1 MSRWNCPQ
9 FSDPMPKSLP
19 LSALGIM
26 LFCNVAW
33 AMNVVVSKVAVATL
47 GVPPLFYTVLR
58 SAVVLAVLFPLLLR
72 QKPERL
78 PLVLLIGFAITGGS
92 FGLQFVGLQTASP
105 SAVGIVNLSGA
116 PLTVLFAILF
126 LGEEVRWRRGLGMA
140 LALGGVGLAIGA
152 PSAAGDPVGL
162 GFAFAGVLIGAFAS
176 VFVKRLEV
184 GAVSLQA
191 WAGLASLGVMLPATL
206 ALESGQIEAV
216 TAAPLAVIGCVL
228 FAGVVVSVGAH
239 SAYFRLFQRY
249 DANLI
254 VPLTL
259 LTPLLT
265 IAFGTWL
272 TGDTIGWPLI
282 IGGTMALAG
291 VAIIVIR
298 PSRKIDKPQL
308 VHPES

>member
-1 MSRWNCPQ
+1 
-9 FSDPMPKSLP
+9 MPKNLP

-33 AMNVVVSKVAVATL
+33 AMNVVVSKIAVSTL
-47 GVPPLFYTVLR
+47 GLPPLFYTVLR
-58 SAVVLAVLFPLLLR
+58 SVMVLVVLFPLLR
-72 QKPERL
+72 EVPQRL
-78 PLVLLIGFAITGGS
+78 GLVLAIGFAVTGGS

-126 LGEEVRWRRGLGMA
+126 LGEKVRWRRGLGMA

-152 PSAAGDPVGL
+152 PSEAGDPVGL
-162 GFAFAGVLIGAFAS
+162 GFAFAGVFIGAFAS
-176 VFVKRLEV
+176 VFVKRLAV
-184 GAVSLQA
+184 GAVALQA
-191 WAGLASLGVMLPATL
+191 WAAVASLFVMLPATL
-206 ALESGQIEAV
+206 LLEAGQWAAIE
-216 TAAPLAVIGCVL
+216 AAPLAVAGCVV
-228 FAGVVVSVGAH
+228 FAGLVVSVGAH
-239 SAYFRLFQRY
+239 SAYFRLFQAH

-291 VAIIVIR
+291 VAIIVVR
-298 PSRKIDKPQL
+298 PSRTIFKWQLMRPKI
-308 VHPES
+308 

>member
-1 MSRWNCPQ
+1 MSG
-9 FSDPMPKSLP
+9 KLP

-26 LFCNVAW
+26 LMCNVAW
-33 AMNVVVSKVAVATL
+33 AMNVVVSKIAVTSL
-47 GVPPLFYTVLR
+47 GLPPLFYTVLR
-58 SAVVLAVLFPLLLR
+58 SGVVLAVLFPLLR
-72 QKPERL
+72 FVPQRL
-78 PLVLLIGFAITGGS
+78 LLVLAIGFSITGGS
-92 FGLQFVGLQTASP
+92 FGLQFIGLQTASP

-152 PSAAGDPVGL
+152 PSEAGDPVGL

-184 GAVSLQA
+184 GAVALQA
-191 WAGLASLGVMLPATL
+191 WAAVASLLVMLPATL
-206 ALESGQIEAV
+206 LLETGQIAAV
-216 TAAPLAVIGCVL
+216 QAAPLAVAGCVL

-239 SAYFRLFQRY
+239 SAYFRLFQAH

-272 TGDTIGWPLI
+272 TGDTIGWSLI
-282 IGGTMALAG
+282 VGGSMALAG

-298 PSRKIDKPQL
+298 PSRTIFKPWL
-308 VHPES
+308 MRPKL

>member
-1 MSRWNCPQ
+1 
-9 FSDPMPKSLP
+9 MPKNLP

-33 AMNVVVSKVAVATL
+33 AMNIVVSKIAVASL

-58 SAVVLAVLFPLLLR
+58 SATVVAVLMPLLLR
-72 QKPERL
+72 QRPARL

-152 PSAAGDPVGL
+152 PSEAGDPRGL
-162 GFAFAGVLIGAFAS
+162 GFAFAGVFIGAFAS
-176 VFVKRLEV
+176 VFVKRLEI
-184 GAVSLQA
+184 GAVALQA
-191 WAGLASLGVMLPATL
+191 WAGVASLAVMLPATL
-206 ALESGQIEAV
+206 LLESGQIEV
-216 TAAPLAVIGCVL
+216 VRAAPLAVALCVL
-228 FAGVVVSVGAH
+228 FAGVIVSVGAH
-239 SAYFRLFQRY
+239 SAYFRLFQTY

-265 IAFGTWL
+265 ISFGTWL
-272 TGDTIGWPLI
+272 TGDTIHWPLI
-282 IGGTMALAG
+282 VGGTMALAG

-298 PSRKIDKPQL
+298 PSRTLPKEQIPKP
-308 VHPES
+308 ET

>member
-1 MSRWNCPQ
+1 
-9 FSDPMPKSLP
+9 MPKSLP

-33 AMNVVVSKVAVATL
+33 AMNVVVSKIAVTTL
-47 GVPPLFYTVLR
+47 GLPPLFYTVLR
-58 SAVVLAVLFPLLLR
+58 SATVLAVLFPLLLR
-72 QKPERL
+72 QKPDRL
-78 PLVLLIGFAITGGS
+78 GLVLLIGFAITGGS
-92 FGLQFVGLQTASP
+92 FGLQFIGLQTATP
-105 SAVGIVNLSGA
+105 SAVGIVNLAGA
-116 PLTVLFAILF
+116 PLTVLFAIIF

-152 PSAAGDPVGL
+152 PSDAGDPVGL

-176 VFVKRLEV
+176 VFVKRLDI

-191 WAGLASLGVMLPATL
+191 WAGLASLGVMLPGTL
-206 ALESGQIEAV
+206 LLESGQIAAV
-216 TAAPLAVIGCVL
+216 TAAPLAAAACVL

-239 SAYFRLFQRY
+239 SAYFRLFQAH

-272 TGDTIGWPLI
+272 TGDAIGWPLI
-282 IGGTMALAG
+282 IGGTMALIG

-298 PSRKIDKPQL
+298 PSRTIPKPQL
-308 VHPES
+308 TQPEL

>member
-1 MSRWNCPQ
+1 
-9 FSDPMPKSLP
+9 MPKSLP

-33 AMNVVVSKVAVATL
+33 ALNVVVSKIAVSTL

-58 SAVVLAVLFPLLLR
+58 SAVVLAVLFPLVLR
-72 QKPERL
+72 ARPARL
-78 PLVLLIGFAITGGS
+78 PLVLLIGFAVTGGS
-92 FGLQFVGLQTASP
+92 FGLQFIGLQTATP
-105 SAVGIVNLSGA
+105 SAVGIVNLAGA
-116 PLTVLFAILF
+116 PLTVLFAVIF
-126 LGEEVRWRRGLGMA
+126 LGEEVRWRRRLGMA

-152 PSAAGDPVGL
+152 PSEAGDPVGL
-162 GFAFAGVLIGAFAS
+162 GFAFAGVLMGAFAS
-176 VFVKRLEV
+176 VFVKRLDV
-184 GAVSLQA
+184 GAVALQA

-206 ALESGQIEAV
+206 ALETGQFAAV
-216 TAAPLAVIGCVL
+216 EAAPWAVAGCVL
-228 FAGVVVSVGAH
+228 FAGLVVSVGAH
-239 SAYFRLFQRY
+239 SAYFRLFQAH

-272 TGDTIGWPLI
+272 TGDTIGWSLI
-282 IGGTMALAG
+282 IGGGLAIIG

-298 PSRKIDKPQL
+298 PSRNIFKPLL
-308 VHPES
+308 VRPRL

>member
-1 MSRWNCPQ
+1 
-9 FSDPMPKSLP
+9 MPKSLP

-33 AMNVVVSKVAVATL
+33 ALNIVVSKIAVSTFGL
-47 GVPPLFYTVLR
+47 PPLFYTVLR
-58 SAVVLAVLFPLLLR
+58 SAMVLVVLFPLLR
-72 QKPERL
+72 QIPARL
-78 PLVLLIGFAITGGS
+78 PLVMAIGFAVTGGS

-116 PLTVLFAILF
+116 PLTVVFAVLF

-152 PSAAGDPVGL
+152 PSGSNDPVGL

-176 VFVKRLEV
+176 VFVKRLTIGSV
-184 GAVSLQA
+184 ALQA
-191 WAGLASLGVMLPATL
+191 WAAVASLAVMLPATL
-206 ALESGQIEAV
+206 ALETGQNAAIA
-216 TAAPLAVIGCVL
+216 AAPWGVAGCVA
-228 FAGVVVSVGAH
+228 FAGLVVSVGAH
-239 SAYFRLFQRY
+239 SAYFRLLQAH

-272 TGDTIGWPLI
+272 TGDTIGWSLLV
-282 IGGTMALAG
+282 GGGMALAG
-291 VAIIVIR
+291 VTIIVVR
-298 PSRKIDKPQL
+298 PSRNIFKPLL
-308 VHPES
+308 VRPRL

>member
-1 MSRWNCPQ
+1 
-9 FSDPMPKSLP
+9 MPKSLP

-33 AMNVVVSKVAVATL
+33 ALNVVVSKIAVSTL
-47 GVPPLFYTVLR
+47 GLPPLFYTVLR
-58 SAVVLAVLFPLLLR
+58 SAMVLAVLFPLLR
-72 QKPERL
+72 TVPARL
-78 PLVLLIGFAITGGS
+78 PLVLAIGFAITGGS

-116 PLTVLFAILF
+116 PLTVLFAIIF
-126 LGEEVRWRRGLGMA
+126 LGEEVRWRRGIGMA

-152 PSAAGDPVGL
+152 PSDAGDPVGL

-176 VFVKRLEV
+176 VFVKRLEI
-184 GAVSLQA
+184 GAVALQA
-191 WAGLASLGVMLPATL
+191 WAGLASLALMLPATL
-206 ALESGQIEAV
+206 LLETGQIAAV
-216 TAAPLAVIGCVL
+216 TAAPLAVGACGV

-239 SAYFRLFQRY
+239 SAYFRLFQAH

-282 IGGTMALAG
+282 IGGGLALIG

-298 PSRKIDKPQL
+298 PSRTIFKPQL
-308 VHPES
+308 ARPRD

>member
-1 MSRWNCPQ
+1 
-9 FSDPMPKSLP
+9 MPKNLP
-19 LSALGIM
+19 FSALGIM

-33 AMNVVVSKVAVATL
+33 AMNIVVSKIAVASL

-58 SAVVLAVLFPLLLR
+58 SATVVAVLMPLLLR
-72 QKPERL
+72 QRPARL

-152 PSAAGDPVGL
+152 PSEAGDPRGL
-162 GFAFAGVLIGAFAS
+162 GFAFAGVFIGAFAS
-176 VFVKRLEV
+176 VFVKRLEI
-184 GAVSLQA
+184 GAATLQA
-191 WAGLASLGVMLPATL
+191 WAGVASLAVMLPATL
-206 ALESGQIEAV
+206 LLESGQIEV
-216 TAAPLAVIGCVL
+216 VRAAPLAVALCVL
-228 FAGVVVSVGAH
+228 FAGVIVSVGAH
-239 SAYFRLFQRY
+239 SAYFRLFQTY

-265 IAFGTWL
+265 ISFGTWL
-272 TGDTIGWPLI
+272 TGDTIHWPLI
-282 IGGTMALAG
+282 VGGTMALAG

-298 PSRKIDKPQL
+298 PSRTLPKEQIPKP
-308 VHPES
+308 ET

>member
-1 MSRWNCPQ
+1 
-9 FSDPMPKSLP
+9 MPKSLP

-33 AMNVVVSKVAVATL
+33 AMNVVVSKIAVSTL
-47 GVPPLFYTVLR
+47 GLPPLFYTVLR
-58 SAVVLAVLFPLLLR
+58 SATVLVVLFPLLR
-72 QKPERL
+72 QVPQRL
-78 PLVLLIGFAITGGS
+78 PLVLAVGFAITGGS

-116 PLTVLFAILF
+116 PLTVLFAVIF

-152 PSAAGDPVGL
+152 PSGANDPVGL

-176 VFVKRLEV
+176 VFVKRIEIGSV
-184 GAVSLQA
+184 ALQA
-191 WAGLASLGVMLPATL
+191 WAAVASLAVMLPATL
-206 ALESGQIEAV
+206 LLETGQIAAV
-216 TAAPLAVIGCVL
+216 EAAPLAVAGCVL
-228 FAGVVVSVGAH
+228 FAGLVVSVGAH
-239 SAYFRLFQRY
+239 SAYFRLFQRH

-272 TGDTIGWPLI
+272 TGDTIGWSLI
-282 IGGTMALAG
+282 VGGTMALAG

-298 PSRKIDKPQL
+298 PSRTIFKPWL
-308 VHPES
+308 MRPKL

>member
-1 MSRWNCPQ
+1 
-9 FSDPMPKSLP
+9 MPKGLP

-33 AMNVVVSKVAVATL
+33 ALNVVVSKIAVTTL
-47 GVPPLFYTVLR
+47 GLPPLFYTVLR
-58 SAVVLAVLFPLLLR
+58 SATVLAVLFPLLLR
-72 QKPERL
+72 GRPERL
-78 PLVLLIGFAITGGS
+78 GLVLLLGFAITGGS
-92 FGLQFVGLQTASP
+92 FGLQFIGLQTASP

-116 PLTVLFAILF
+116 PLTVLFAIIF
-126 LGEEVRWRRGLGMA
+126 LGEQVRWRRGLGMA

-152 PSAAGDPVGL
+152 PSQAGDPVGL
-162 GFAFAGVLIGAFAS
+162 GFAFAGVFIGALAS

-184 GAVSLQA
+184 SAVALQA
-191 WAGLASLGVMLPATL
+191 WAAVASLLVMLPATL
-206 ALESGQIEAV
+206 ALETGQWAALM
-216 TAAPLAVIGCVL
+216 AAPLAVAGCVL

-239 SAYFRLFQRY
+239 SAYFHLFQAH

-272 TGDTIGWPLI
+272 TGDAIGWPLLV
-282 IGGTMALAG
+282 GGTMALAG

-298 PSRKIDKPQL
+298 PSRTIFKWQL
-308 VHPES
+308 MRPKL

>member
-1 MSRWNCPQ
+1 
-9 FSDPMPKSLP
+9 MPKNLP

-33 AMNVVVSKVAVATL
+33 AMNIVVSKIAVATL

-58 SAVVLAVLFPLLLR
+58 SVTVVAVLMPLLLR
-72 QKPERL
+72 QRPARL

-152 PSAAGDPVGL
+152 PSEAGDPRGL

-184 GAVSLQA
+184 GAVTLQA
-191 WAGLASLGVMLPATL
+191 WAGVASLAVMLPATL
-206 ALESGQIEAV
+206 LLESGQIEVVA
-216 TAAPLAVIGCVL
+216 AAPLAVAACVL
-228 FAGVVVSVGAH
+228 FAGVIVSVGAH
-239 SAYFRLFQRY
+239 SAYFRLFQTY

-265 IAFGTWL
+265 ISFGTWL
-272 TGDTIGWPLI
+272 TGDTIHWPLI
-282 IGGTMALAG
+282 VGGAMALAG

-298 PSRKIDKPQL
+298 PSRTLPKEQIPKT
-308 VHPES
+308 ET

>member
-1 MSRWNCPQ
+1 
-9 FSDPMPKSLP
+9 MPKNLP

-33 AMNVVVSKVAVATL
+33 ALNVVVSKVAVSTL
-47 GVPPLFYTVLR
+47 SVPPLFYTVLR
-58 SAVVLAVLFPLLLR
+58 SAVVMAVLFPLLLR
-72 QKPERL
+72 GRPARL
-78 PLVLLIGFAITGGS
+78 PLVLLVGFAITGGS
-92 FGLQFVGLQTASP
+92 FGLQFIGLQTASP

-152 PSAAGDPVGL
+152 PSGANDPVGL

-191 WAGLASLGVMLPATL
+191 WAGLASLLVMTPATL
-206 ALESGQIEAV
+206 ALESGQIQAV
-216 TAAPLAVIGCVL
+216 AAAPLAVMACVL

-265 IAFGTWL
+265 IAFGAWL
-272 TGDTIGWPLI
+272 TGDEIGWGLI
-282 IGGTMALAG
+282 VGGLMALAG

-298 PSRKIDKPQL
+298 PARRIAKPQL
-308 VHPES
+308 VQPES

>member
-1 MSRWNCPQ
+1 
-9 FSDPMPKSLP
+9 MPKNLP

-33 AMNVVVSKVAVATL
+33 AMNIVVSKIAVATL

-58 SAVVLAVLFPLLLR
+58 SATVVAVLMPLLLR
-72 QKPERL
+72 QRPARL

-152 PSAAGDPVGL
+152 PSEAGDPRGL
-162 GFAFAGVLIGAFAS
+162 GFAFAGVFIGAFAS
-176 VFVKRLEV
+176 VFVKRLEI
-184 GAVSLQA
+184 GAAALQA
-191 WAGLASLGVMLPATL
+191 WAGVASLAVMLPATL
-206 ALESGQIEAV
+206 LLESGQIEV
-216 TAAPLAVIGCVL
+216 VRAAPLAVALCVL
-228 FAGVVVSVGAH
+228 FAGVIVSVGAH
-239 SAYFRLFQRY
+239 SAYFRLFQTY

-265 IAFGTWL
+265 ISFGTWL
-272 TGDTIGWPLI
+272 TGDTIHWPLI
-282 IGGTMALAG
+282 VGGTMALAG

-298 PSRKIDKPQL
+298 PSRTLPKEQIPKP
-308 VHPES
+308 ET

>member
-1 MSRWNCPQ
+1 
-9 FSDPMPKSLP
+9 MPKSLP

-26 LFCNVAW
+26 LFCNVVW
-33 AMNVVVSKVAVATL
+33 AMNVVVSKIAVSTL
-47 GVPPLFYTVLR
+47 GLPPLFYTVLR
-58 SAVVLAVLFPLLLR
+58 SATVLMVLFPLLR
-72 QKPERL
+72 HVPARL
-78 PLVLLIGFAITGGS
+78 PLVLAVGFAITGGS

-116 PLTVLFAILF
+116 PLTVLFAIIF

-152 PSAAGDPVGL
+152 PSGANDPVGL

-176 VFVKRLEV
+176 VFVKRIEIGSV
-184 GAVSLQA
+184 TLQA
-191 WAGLASLGVMLPATL
+191 WAAVASLAVMLPATL
-206 ALESGQIEAV
+206 LLETGQIAAV
-216 TAAPLAVIGCVL
+216 EAAPLAVAGCVL
-228 FAGVVVSVGAH
+228 FAGLVVSVGAH
-239 SAYFRLFQRY
+239 SAYFRLFQRH

-272 TGDTIGWPLI
+272 TGDTIGWSLI
-282 IGGTMALAG
+282 VGGTMALAG

-298 PSRKIDKPQL
+298 PSRTIFKPWL
-308 VHPES
+308 MRPKL

>member
-1 MSRWNCPQ
+1 
-9 FSDPMPKSLP
+9 MPKSLP

-33 AMNVVVSKVAVATL
+33 AMNVVVSKIAVSTL
-47 GVPPLFYTVLR
+47 GLPPLFYTVLR
-58 SAVVLAVLFPLLLR
+58 SAVVLAVLFPLLR
-72 QKPERL
+72 HVPQRL
-78 PLVLLIGFAITGGS
+78 GLVLVIGFAITGGS

-116 PLTVLFAILF
+116 PLTVLFAIIF

-152 PSAAGDPVGL
+152 PSGANDPAGL
-162 GFAFAGVLIGAFAS
+162 AFAFAGVFIGAFAS
-176 VFVKRLEV
+176 VFVKRLTI
-184 GAVSLQA
+184 GAVALQA
-191 WAGLASLGVMLPATL
+191 WAALASLLVMLPATL
-206 ALESGQIEAV
+206 ALESGQIAAV
-216 TAAPLAVIGCVL
+216 EAAPMAVAGCVL
-228 FAGVVVSVGAH
+228 FAGLVVSVGAH
-239 SAYFRLFQRY
+239 SAYFRLFQAH

-272 TGDTIGWPLI
+272 TGDEIGWSLI
-282 IGGTMALAG
+282 IGGTMALIG

-298 PSRKIDKPQL
+298 PSRTFFKPHMMRPRL
-308 VHPES
+308 

>member
-1 MSRWNCPQ
+1 
-9 FSDPMPKSLP
+9 MPKNLS

-33 AMNVVVSKVAVATL
+33 AMNIVVSKIAVATL

-58 SAVVLAVLFPLLLR
+58 SATVVAVLMPLLLR
-72 QKPERL
+72 QRPARL

-152 PSAAGDPVGL
+152 PSEAGDPRGL
-162 GFAFAGVLIGAFAS
+162 GFAFAGVFIGAFAS
-176 VFVKRLEV
+176 VFVKRLEI
-184 GAVSLQA
+184 GAAALQA
-191 WAGLASLGVMLPATL
+191 WAGVASLAVMLPATL
-206 ALESGQIEAV
+206 LLESGQIEV
-216 TAAPLAVIGCVL
+216 VRAAPLAVALCVL
-228 FAGVVVSVGAH
+228 FAGVIVSVGAH
-239 SAYFRLFQRY
+239 SAYFRLFQTY

-265 IAFGTWL
+265 ISFGTWL
-272 TGDTIGWPLI
+272 TGDTIHWPLI
-282 IGGTMALAG
+282 VGGTMALAG

-298 PSRKIDKPQL
+298 PSRTLPKEQIPKP
-308 VHPES
+308 ET

>member
-1 MSRWNCPQ
+1 
-9 FSDPMPKSLP
+9 MPKNLP

-33 AMNVVVSKVAVATL
+33 AMNVVVSKIAVSTL
-47 GVPPLFYTVLR
+47 GLPPLFYTVLR
-58 SAVVLAVLFPLLLR
+58 SVMVLAVLFPLLR
-72 QKPERL
+72 EVPQRL
-78 PLVLLIGFAITGGS
+78 GLVLAIGFAVTGGS

-152 PSAAGDPVGL
+152 PSGANDPAGL

-176 VFVKRLEV
+176 VFVKRLAV
-184 GAVSLQA
+184 GAVALQA
-191 WAGLASLGVMLPATL
+191 WAALASLMVMLPATL
-206 ALESGQIEAV
+206 LLETGQFAAV
-216 TAAPLAVIGCVL
+216 EAAPWAVAACVV
-228 FAGVVVSVGAH
+228 FAGLVVSVGAH
-239 SAYFRLFQRY
+239 SAYFRLFQTY

-282 IGGTMALAG
+282 IGGTMALIG

-298 PSRKIDKPQL
+298 PSRTFFKWQLMRPKI
-308 VHPES
+308 

>member
-1 MSRWNCPQ
+1 
-9 FSDPMPKSLP
+9 
-19 LSALGIM
+19 
-26 LFCNVAW
+26 
-33 AMNVVVSKVAVATL
+33 
-47 GVPPLFYTVLR
+47 
-58 SAVVLAVLFPLLLR
+58 
-72 QKPERL
+72 
-78 PLVLLIGFAITGGS
+78 
-92 FGLQFVGLQTASP
+92 
-105 SAVGIVNLSGA
+105 
-116 PLTVLFAILF
+116 
-126 LGEEVRWRRGLGMA
+126 A

-152 PSAAGDPVGL
+152 PSDAGDPVGL
-162 GFAFAGVLIGAFAS
+162 SFAFAGVFIGAFAS

-184 GAVSLQA
+184 GAVTLQA

-206 ALESGQIEAV
+206 LLETGQIAAV
-216 TAAPLAVIGCVL
+216 QAAPLAVAACVL

-239 SAYFRLFQRY
+239 SAYFRLFQAH

-298 PSRKIDKPQL
+298 PSRTIFKPRL
-308 VHPES
+308 ARTDL

>member
-1 MSRWNCPQ
+1 
-9 FSDPMPKSLP
+9 MPASLP

-33 AMNVVVSKVAVATL
+33 AMNVVVSKIAVSTL
-47 GVPPLFYTVLR
+47 GLPPLFYTVLR
-58 SAVVLAVLFPLLLR
+58 SAMVLVVLFPLLR
-72 QKPERL
+72 QVPARL
-78 PLVLLIGFAITGGS
+78 PLVLGIGFAITGGS

-105 SAVGIVNLSGA
+105 SAVGIVNLAGA
-116 PLTVLFAILF
+116 PLTVLFAIVF
-126 LGEEVRWRRGLGMA
+126 LGEEVRWRRGVGMA

-152 PSAAGDPVGL
+152 PSGANDPVGL

-176 VFVKRLEV
+176 VFVKRLEIGSV
-184 GAVSLQA
+184 ALQA
-191 WAGLASLGVMLPATL
+191 WAGLASLAVMLPGTL
-206 ALESGQIEAV
+206 MLESGQIEAV
-216 TAAPLAVIGCVL
+216 RAAPWAVAGCVV
-228 FAGVVVSVGAH
+228 FAGLVVSVGAH
-239 SAYFRLFQRY
+239 SAYFRLFQMH

-272 TGDTIGWPLI
+272 TGDEIGWPLI
-282 IGGTMALAG
+282 IGGGLAIIG

-298 PSRKIDKPQL
+298 PSRNIFKPLL
-308 VHPES
+308 VRPRL